1 MKQILSLLFLSL
13 PFIGCS
19 DSYDKLISDYEY
31 AIEELHA
38 SGELDVALSSIFFTE
53 QQALHLMQTGDTV
66 TPVADGKAVRVL
78 QLRDS
83 LMNLAEMVYRSD
95 VRHFIE
101 KRTVLYCKAADCY
114 SSASRLCELDSLKAM
129 TARFSAMAYSD
140 GQRSCDPPAAVRGA
154 YRAAREHADKCY
166 RATAVRLGASVD

>member
-1 MKQILSLLFLSL
+1 MKHILSLLFLSL

-19 DSYDKLISDYEY
+19 DGYDKLISDYEY
-31 AIEELHA
+31 TIEELHA

-53 QQALHLMQTGDTV
+53 QQVLRLMQTGDTV
-66 TPVADGKAVRVL
+66 TPVVDGRAVRVL

-83 LMNLAEMVYRSD
+83 LMNLAEMVYCSD

-101 KRTVLYCKAADCY
+101 KRTVLYRMAADYY
-114 SSASRLCELDSLKAM
+114 SSASGLRELDSLKAM

-140 GQRSCDPPAAVRGA
+140 GQRACDPPSAVREA
-154 YRAAREHADKCY
+154 YRAAREHAYKCY
-166 RATAVRLGASVD
+166 RATAVRLGVYVD